1 MQTKN
6 HKMKALQKCILQMGK
21 GVLGVL
27 QHKRIQMTILH
38 SLDCTM
44 QIGVETKYKEAQI
57 YTK

>member
-1 MQTKN
+1 
-6 HKMKALQKCILQMGK
+6 MGK